1 LIEGTS
7 SYDNGPGLPNP
18 YIPIYAAA
26 PFFDDLIKNADDL
39 DEGIFYE
46 TTSTTVTYEYRLGRG
61 GTYETYHFTVSY
73 DTTNPGV
80 LTYRYYDVG
89 QETGSSSANIG
100 IQGSYD
106 GTTQV
111 AVNFSNQQIGAVVPN
126 STLVCN
132 TASTPATCI
141 LDCA

>member
-1 LIEGTS
+1 LITGTS
-7 SYDNGPGLPNP
+7 SYDTGPGLPNP

-26 PFFDDLIKNADDL
+26 PFFDDLIKNADNL

-46 TTSTTVTYEYRLGRG
+46 ITSTTVTYEYRLGRG
-61 GTYETYHFTVSY
+61 GTYELYHWTISY
-73 DTTNPGV
+73 DTTVPGI

-89 QETGSSSANIG
+89 QDQGSASANIG

-106 GTTQV
+106 GSTQV
-111 AVNFSNQQIGAVVPN
+111 AVNFSNQQYGAVVTN

-132 TASTPATCI
+132 TASTPAMCI
-141 LDCA
+141 RDCA